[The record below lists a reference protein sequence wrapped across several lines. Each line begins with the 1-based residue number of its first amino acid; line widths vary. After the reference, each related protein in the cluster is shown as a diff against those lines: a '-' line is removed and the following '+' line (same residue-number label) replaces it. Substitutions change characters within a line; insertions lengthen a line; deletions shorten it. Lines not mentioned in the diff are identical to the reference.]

1 MFNLFKFK
9 ILILMNNK
17 IIKIKKNEKFNIKD
31 FWAKIKLIF
40 YKLNLFD

>member
-31 FWAKIKLIF
+31 F
-40 YKLNLFD
+40 